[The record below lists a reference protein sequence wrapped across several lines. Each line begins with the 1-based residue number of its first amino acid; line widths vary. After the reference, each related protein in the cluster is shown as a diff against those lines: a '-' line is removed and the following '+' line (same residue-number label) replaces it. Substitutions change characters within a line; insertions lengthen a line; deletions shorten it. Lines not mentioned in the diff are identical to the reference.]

1 MITAQNGNCNYL
13 VNLNNGKAEICAD
26 ILPDKGGQGNHFRPH
41 DLLCAAY
48 AACLNITVRM
58 VLDRLE
64 LPYSDVKVE
73 VDLERS
79 EGKTVFKSKIGIEG
93 NLSEEQKKK
102 VLTLASNCPV
112 RKTLSSTILFESLP

>member
-1 MITAQNGNCNYL
+1 MVTAKNGNRNYL
-13 VNLNNGKAEICAD
+13 VTLNNGVAEICAD
-26 ILPDKGGQGNHFRPH
+26 VLPDKGGQGNHFRPH

-58 VLDRLE
+58 ILDRLE

-73 VDLERS
+73 VDLERP
-79 EGKTVFKSKIGIEG
+79 EGKTVFKSKIAIEG

-102 VLTLASNCPV
+102 VLSIASNCPV